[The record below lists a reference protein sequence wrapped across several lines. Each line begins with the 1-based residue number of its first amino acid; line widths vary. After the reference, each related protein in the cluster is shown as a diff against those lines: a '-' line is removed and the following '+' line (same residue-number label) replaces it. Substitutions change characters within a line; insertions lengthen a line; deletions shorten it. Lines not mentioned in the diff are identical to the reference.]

1 MNTDQFSGGFPQNFS
16 QQYSGFN
23 IPISRDGAYVIP
35 YSTNLKIFT
44 GGNFTL
50 DQRDKIYLKDNS
62 SGVNYIILF
71 YKENPSQSSEFKAY
85 LNSIQ
90 NLFIKISSV
99 SIEKVE
105 FRICNLSADELLNKA
120 FEEVKSNS
128 THPFNWIRSAK
139 NPDIY
144 ILIYSSGYPQMFYE
158 GPLNEIFLSQFANNL
173 SDTGTADNFYK
184 KYGTV
189 NGFFDSRGQGQT
201 YKEQA
206 WIDFKSN
213 PSSFGNLPT
222 NLLVKEETLKE
233 FSGLKLG
240 AKVSEYAVPSFIT
253 LPKNKDVIYKTL
265 RDKIKEKYN
274 ADKSKLGLGGDG
286 PNYLINKIQNGD
298 GKLSNSINASPYKQ
312 YFLPFNIKD
321 EKDQKAK
328 MSPVAEYIYKIAR
341 KLYTLKDAY
350 SLDDQQVSDLT
361 INMYGL
367 YRFNQY
373 SISDKAVT
381 KSDVANLFLT
391 ENIIPRYAL
400 NILPAFY
407 ENIATNVADEIKGEN
422 LAKIRNI
429 MDYFNKDK
437 NANNQLVDKP
447 EKVFKISDDDAENL
461 WAIVKDKYESLDK
474 EDKKNESKWEIE
486 SEDLPANLRSYYDN
500 KNSEN
505 ENSDVDDLV
514 SNSNGKAMKDLFKIV
529 NRNDATLNLKNPP
542 KTGGGGGENA
552 FTGGGRKG
560 KRDFSF

>member
-1 MNTDQFSGGFPQNFS
+1 MNTDQFSGSFPQNFS
-16 QQYSGFN
+16 QQYPSFN
-23 IPISRDGAYVIP
+23 IPMSRDGAYVIP
-35 YSTNLKIFT
+35 YSSNLKIFT

-71 YKENPSQSSEFKAY
+71 YKENPSQSQEFKTY

-105 FRICNLSADELLNKA
+105 FRICNLSVDELLNKA

-158 GPLNEIFLSQFANNL
+158 GPLNEIYLSQFANNL
-173 SDTGTADNFYK
+173 SDTGTADNFYN

-240 AKVSEYAVPSFIT
+240 TNVKELSVPSFIT
-253 LPKNKDVIYKTL
+253 LPKKKDELYRFL

-274 ADKSKLGLGGDG
+274 AEKSKILSMGGEG
-286 PNYLINKIQNGD
+286 PNYLINKTQNGE
-298 GKLSNSINASPYKQ
+298 GKCKMRYILFTCRVLVTRKPLANERLGFARASSQ
-312 YFLPFNIKD
+312 SANH
-321 EKDQKAK
+321 
-328 MSPVAEYIYKIAR
+328 S
-341 KLYTLKDAY
+341 
-350 SLDDQQVSDLT
+350 T
-361 INMYGL
+361 I
-367 YRFNQY
+367 
-373 SISDKAVT
+373 
-381 KSDVANLFLT
+381 
-391 ENIIPRYAL
+391 
-400 NILPAFY
+400 
-407 ENIATNVADEIKGEN
+407 
-422 LAKIRNI
+422 
-429 MDYFNKDK
+429 
-437 NANNQLVDKP
+437 
-447 EKVFKISDDDAENL
+447 
-461 WAIVKDKYESLDK
+461 
-474 EDKKNESKWEIE
+474 SK
-486 SEDLPANLRSYYDN
+486 
-500 KNSEN
+500 
-505 ENSDVDDLV
+505 
-514 SNSNGKAMKDLFKIV
+514 
-529 NRNDATLNLKNPP
+529 
-542 KTGGGGGENA
+542 
-552 FTGGGRKG
+552 
-560 KRDFSF
+560 